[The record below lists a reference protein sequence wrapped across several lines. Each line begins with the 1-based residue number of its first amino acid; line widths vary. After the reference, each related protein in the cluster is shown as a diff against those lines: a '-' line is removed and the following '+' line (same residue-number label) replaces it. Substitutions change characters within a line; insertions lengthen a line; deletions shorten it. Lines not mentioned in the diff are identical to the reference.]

1 MGMHCTLQD
10 GLHERSAV
18 WICIAQAQRRLCM
31 SAMLLGIAA
40 LAVNGLISC
49 KIRYF
54 DGVEDY
60 AAKICYFDGVC
71 GPCHAAP

>member
-1 MGMHCTLQD
+1 
-10 GLHERSAV
+10 
-18 WICIAQAQRRLCM
+18 M